1 MIPRFLK
8 TSLSGVLPS
17 GAELKATTIDPQKL
31 LDGWNKIYDVSFERI
46 GSQVT
51 DVKGWTA
58 PVTPNDR
65 IFEVIGSYAYCVGFS
80 MLQGDMN

>member
-17 GAELKATTIDPQKL
+17 GAELKVTTIDPQKL

-46 GSQVT
+46 
-51 DVKGWTA
+51 
-58 PVTPNDR
+58 
-65 IFEVIGSYAYCVGFS
+65 
-80 MLQGDMN
+80 